1 MDEISVVNVAE
12 TDDNAAPLEAEQG
25 QTPTPESAA
34 ETETAGAVGA
44 AGAAESA
51 TEVQPSAPEKY
62 DFTLPE
68 GFTADEEALAEVT
81 PLLRELNVPMDKAQ
95 ALLDL
100 HFKEQQRIEDAKRAA
115 QIEVIRGW
123 GEELKKDPE
132 IGGARLSENL
142 SYANRLLKAHGT
154 PELNRLL
161 VETGMDRQPDMVRFL
176 VKAGKALSED
186 RFVGNVK
193 GGAVPQTL
201 EELGQVMFK
210 KSLGGNER

>member
-25 QTPTPESAA
+25 QTPTLESAA
-34 ETETAGAVGA
+34 ETETAGAAGA
-44 AGAAESA
+44 AGAAGSA
-51 TEVQPSAPEKY
+51 TEAQPSAPEKY

-100 HFKEQQRIEDAKRAA
+100 HSKEQQRIEDAKRAA
-115 QIEVIRGW
+115 QAEVIRGW

-186 RFVGNVK
+186 RFVGNGK

-210 KSLGGNER
+210 KSLGGN

>member
-12 TDDNAAPLEAEQG
+12 TDDNAAPLETEQG
-25 QTPTPESAA
+25 QTPTLESAA
-34 ETETAGAVGA
+34 ETEAAGA
-44 AGAAESA
+44 AGAAGAA

-115 QIEVIRGW
+115 QTEVIRGW

-186 RFVGNVK
+186 RFVGNGK

>member
-12 TDDNAAPLEAEQG
+12 TGDNTAPLETEQG

-34 ETETAGAVGA
+34 ETEPAGAVG
-44 AGAAESA
+44 SA

-68 GFTADEEALAEVT
+68 GFIADEEALAEVT

-100 HFKEQQRIEDAKRAA
+100 HFKEQQRIENAKRVA
-115 QIEVIRGW
+115 QTEVIRGW

-132 IGGARLSENL
+132 IGGARLNENL

-161 VETGMDRQPDMVRFL
+161 VETGLDRQPDMVRFL

-186 RFVGNVK
+186 RFVGNGK
-193 GGAVPQTL
+193 GDAVPQTL
-201 EELGQVMFK
+201 EELGQRMFK

>member
-25 QTPTPESAA
+25 QTPTLESAA
-34 ETETAGAVGA
+34 ETETAGT
-44 AGAAESA
+44 AGSA
-51 TEVQPSAPEKY
+51 TEAQPSAPEQY
-62 DFTLPE
+62 DFTFPE

-100 HFKEQQRIEDAKRAA
+100 HFKEQQRIENAKRAA
-115 QIEVIRGW
+115 QTEVIRGW
-123 GEELKKDPE
+123 EEELKKAPE

-186 RFVGNVK
+186 RFVGNGK